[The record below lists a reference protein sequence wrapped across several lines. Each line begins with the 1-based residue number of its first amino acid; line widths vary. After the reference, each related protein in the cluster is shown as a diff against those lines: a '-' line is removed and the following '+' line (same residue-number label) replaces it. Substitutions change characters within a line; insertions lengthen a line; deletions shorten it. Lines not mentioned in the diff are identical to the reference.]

1 MVTTM
6 AVRGAFQSRMLKARA
21 RELSKLIAIQ
31 SELGATRLQD
41 LPDGSR
47 QAQREQLGWVCVRRG
62 VSRSVM
68 ISGQHQPAN
77 CIEWGWLGVASQ
89 GRWREGREGAMLMPC
104 PWQAPG
110 DGATEQPW
118 YVGWRV
124 GPGHPCSARQLVKAW
139 PWSNVR

>member
-1 MVTTM
+1 ME
-6 AVRGAFQSRMLKARA
+6 AVRPRGSSLAGSACGA
-21 RELSKLIAIQ
+21 
-31 SELGATRLQD
+31 GA
-41 LPDGSR
+41 
-47 QAQREQLGWVCVRRG
+47 
-62 VSRSVM
+62 SRSVM
-68 ISGQHQPAN
+68 TSGQHQPAN
-77 CIEWGWLGVASQ
+77 CIVWGWLGVASQ
-89 GRWREGREGAMLMPC
+89 GRWREGCEGAMLMPC